1 MTQNNAHSN
10 TMPSLPRYDN
20 AAEELSR
27 HQSEFMSEAR
37 RRAID
42 DVLMADQ
49 LSEPLAALLLYLHEI
64 KRASERFIGT
74 EIAPASVREIV
85 NMALL
90 ETERVCDIIRRVG
103 HTGEKPVAANAAVTR
118 GRAEAID
125 ARAWTGETGAEV
137 SAPSAHPRANGN
149 LLTPRE
155 HEVLALITGGAS
167 NKEGGHRLGIST
179 RTFEAHRAHL
189 MGKLGAKNAA
199 DLIRKTLNF
208 EQ

>member
-1 MTQNNAHSN
+1 MTQNNARPNS
-10 TMPSLPRYDN
+10 MSSPSRYNN
-20 AAEELSR
+20 AAEELGR
-27 HQSEFMSEAR
+27 HRSEFVSEAR
-37 RRAID
+37 RQAID
-42 DVLMADQ
+42 DVLMAHQ
-49 LSEPLAALLLYLHEI
+49 LSEPLTALLLHLHEI
-64 KRASERFIGT
+64 KRASERFDG
-74 EIAPASVREIV
+74 IAPASVREIV

-103 HTGEKPVAANAAVTR
+103 DTGENPVDADAAVTC
-118 GRAEAID
+118 GCGEAID
-125 ARAWTGETGAEV
+125 ARAWTEQTRAEV
-137 SAPSAHPRANGN
+137 SAPPAHPRANGN

-167 NKEGGHRLGIST
+167 NKEGGYRLGISI

-199 DLIRKTLNF
+199 DLIRKTRSF